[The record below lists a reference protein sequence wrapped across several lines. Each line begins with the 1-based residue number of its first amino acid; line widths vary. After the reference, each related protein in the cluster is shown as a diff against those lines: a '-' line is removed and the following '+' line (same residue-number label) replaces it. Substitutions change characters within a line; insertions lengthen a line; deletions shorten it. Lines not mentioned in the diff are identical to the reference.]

1 MVHLRSSPRRGARRG
16 GEEEEEE
23 EELELFYHN
32 CRDFDSEVVV

>member
-23 EELELFYHN
+23 EELELFYRN
-32 CRDFDSEVVV
+32 CRDFESEVVV